1 MKNFIKGIIV
11 GFGGVSPGLSGSVLM
26 VIFGLYEKVVG
37 AIGSIFKKF
46 KENFLFLLP
55 ILSGCVIGV
64 LLFSKLIDFIL
75 ESFPQQT
82 RFTFLG
88 LIIGT
93 LPLFYKEVKKKGFSK
108 KYYLLVLLSAFLGL
122 TVLYFGASVFAPI
135 ENPGILTSFI
145 LGIAV
150 AASSIVPG
158 VDSAVILSAFGL
170 YEAYIK
176 ALADF
181 DLHVLIPAAFGVAA
195 GVLIFSF
202 LMSFLLKRFYT
213 VTFSVIFGF
222 FISIIPSVL
231 TEECI
236 PRMNIATLISF
247 ILLILGFL
255 LSFYLGDIKKNNE
268 RIKGLFTKTK

>member
-108 KYYLLVLLSAFLGL
+108 KYYLLVLLSAVLGL

-213 VTFSVIFGF
+213 VTFSIIFGF

-268 RIKGLFTKTK
+268 RIKTLFAKTK